1 MDLIKHYINGEK
13 ISGGERKGSV
23 YNPAIGEVISEV
35 CLGNTAVVNK
45 ALDVSKNILSSWRE
59 TTPAKR
65 AAIMFKYKQL
75 LEDNANEIAELVS
88 KEHGKTIEDA
98 RGSLQRGIEVVEF
111 ACGIPNL
118 LKGEFSNQVGTGIDT
133 FSIKQPL
140 GICAGITPFNFP
152 VMIPLWM
159 FPLATACGN
168 AFLLKPSER
177 DPSSSIRLV
186 ELYEEAGA
194 PKGLVNVVNG
204 DKEVVDAIIEH
215 KDISSVSFVGSSK
228 VASYIYQK
236 SASFNKRVQALGSA
250 KNHMVI
256 MPDADI
262 EQASDALIGAAYG
275 SAGERC
281 MAISVAVAVGDVAE
295 KLINNIKPKINNI
308 KVGPYND
315 QTSDMGPV
323 VSKEAHDRINSLI
336 DSGLEEG
343 ADLIVDRRNIKLQGY
358 ENGYFIGPCL
368 FDNVTKDMKIY
379 NEEIFGPVLSI
390 VRSKDYDE
398 ALKLVKD
405 NMYGNG
411 CSIFT
416 RDGDTARNF
425 SNESNIGMVGVNIP
439 IPVPVAYFSFGGWKN
454 SIFGGHNAYG
464 MDAIRFFT
472 NVKTVTSKW
481 PEGIRQGAE
490 FKMPILG

>member
-45 ALDVSKNILSSWRE
+45 ALDVSKNILASWRE

-336 DSGLEEG
+336 NSGIDEG

-358 ENGYFIGPCL
+358 EKGYFIGPCL

-390 VRSKDYDE
+390 VRSKDYGE